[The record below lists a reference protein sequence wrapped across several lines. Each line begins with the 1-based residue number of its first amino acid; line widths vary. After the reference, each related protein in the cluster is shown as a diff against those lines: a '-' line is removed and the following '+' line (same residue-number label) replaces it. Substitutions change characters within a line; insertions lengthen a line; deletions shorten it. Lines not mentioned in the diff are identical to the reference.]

1 MKKVYVAV
9 NECVIDCESCPLDP
23 KVFKDRE
30 AAIEYIKKEFETF
43 LGIGYYWD
51 QQEQYEDYCEV
62 WADGD
67 YCSNH
72 WSMKIVEC
80 EIE

>member
-9 NECVIDCESCPLDP
+9 NDCVIDYESCPLNP

-30 AAIEYIKKEFETF
+30 AAREYIKKEFETF
-43 LGIGYYWD
+43 LKIGYHWD
-51 QQEQYEDYCEV
+51 QQEQCEDSCEV
-62 WADGD
+62 WTDGD
-67 YCSNH
+67 YSCNH

-80 EIE
+80 EIK

>member
-1 MKKVYVAV
+1 MEKVYVAV
-9 NECVIDCESCPLDP
+9 NDCVINYESLPLDP
-23 KVFKDRE
+23 EVFKDRE
-30 AAIEYIKKEFETF
+30 AAREYMKEEFETF
-43 LGIGYYWD
+43 LEFGYYWD
-51 QQEQYEDYCEV
+51 QQEQYEDYCAV

-80 EIE
+80 YIK